1 MTSAPIST
9 HVLDLERGEPARG
22 VAVRL
27 ERAADGGGWRTVAHS
42 RTDADGRLRGWVPAD
57 AWAAGDYRLVFATEA
72 YLGPPA
78 FFPEVVVGFRVTD
91 PDVHHHVPLLL
102 NRHGYTTYRG
112 S

>member
-1 MTSAPIST
+1 MSAAPIST
-9 HVLDLERGEPARG
+9 HVLDLDRGEPARG

-27 ERAADGGGWRTVAHS
+27 DHRGDGGTWRTVAAS
-42 RTDADGRLRGWVPAD
+42 RTDGDGRLRDWVTGD
-57 AWAAGDYRLVFATEA
+57 AWIPGDYRLVFATEA

-91 PDVHHHVPLLL
+91 PAAHHHVPLLL